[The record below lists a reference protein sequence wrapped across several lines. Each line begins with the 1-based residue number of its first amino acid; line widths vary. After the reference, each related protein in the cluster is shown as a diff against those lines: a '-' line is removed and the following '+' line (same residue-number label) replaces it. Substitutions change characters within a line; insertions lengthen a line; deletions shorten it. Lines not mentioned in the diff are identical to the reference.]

1 MPPLN
6 QTPNQPNL
14 AATRPA
20 RKVVSLS
27 ICSWLKKMNR
37 LCRWSAFF
45 KSMCTDFSQRTTA
58 ARPRSFVSRLA
69 RQKQDGVILPLLI
82 KELLVQHFLKTH
94 FSASPIR
101 SVHSLRYSPFSSK
114 RRLSQPI
121 DCCNV
126 MFALEIARV
135 CSRVSMDCCLQRDF
149 CAGVSV
155 QSGCKN
161 EFFLPMASSS
171 CLRIEY
177 DRRGPS
183 LQPLS
188 ITTPV
193 VGTRCTFPSRLLDEF
208 FFIQVVL
215 RYCPFQLL
223 FAIAL
228 VQCSLAIANS

>member
-58 ARPRSFVSRLA
+58 ARPRSFFSRLA

-126 MFALEIARV
+126 MFALVFARV
-135 CSRVSMDCCLQRDF
+135 CSRVSMDCCNVIF
-149 CAGVSV
+149 
-155 QSGCKN
+155 
-161 EFFLPMASSS
+161 
-171 CLRIEY
+171 
-177 DRRGPS
+177 
-183 LQPLS
+183 
-188 ITTPV
+188 
-193 VGTRCTFPSRLLDEF
+193 
-208 FFIQVVL
+208 
-215 RYCPFQLL
+215 
-223 FAIAL
+223 AL
-228 VQCSLAIANS
+228 VYAFNLAAKMSFFCQWLPPPASALSMTAVALPYNRCP